1 MIAKTYILE
10 NLKQLNTRY
19 LKSSKPK
26 DGLYFS
32 KLAVLELCGWIE
44 MSMDEVV
51 LRISQKKLTE
61 ARNQKFVEDDVIART
76 YGFQYQKHWRSMLIR
91 TLGIITVEKVEKSV
105 DQQKRAKLESELK
118 NLATIRN
125 SLAHTYV
132 RGIQVQIDAPSVT
145 MGRFSNLHEGL
156 KDFETVIFKLP

>member
-10 NLKQLNTRY
+10 NLKGLNSRF
-19 LKSSKPK
+19 LRSNKPK

-44 MSMDEVV
+44 MSMDDVV
-51 LRISQKKLTE
+51 LRVSQKKLSDQ
-61 ARNQKFVEDDVIART
+61 RNIKYVENDVIART

-91 TLGIITVEKVEKSV
+91 TLGIVTVEKIELTV
-105 DQQKRAKLESELK
+105 DQQKRAGLEAELT

-132 RGIQVQIDAPSVT
+132 RGTQLQVDAPSVT
-145 MGRFSNLHEGL
+145 LGRFSNLHEGL
-156 KDFETVIFKLP
+156 KEFETVILNLP